1 MQDKIQSFAD
11 GKYDVSQKD
20 IEGIY
25 FSQRGDAAEQIEAL
39 TITKRLVS
47 TGTYLYIVSV
57 RKPDG

>member
-11 GKYDVSQKD
+11 GKYDVTNKD

-25 FSQRGDAAEQIEAL
+25 FSQRGDAADQIEAL

-47 TGTYLYIVSV
+47 TG
-57 RKPDG
+57 KF

>member
-25 FSQRGDAAEQIEAL
+25 FNQRGDAADQLDAL

-47 TGTYLYIVSV
+47 TGMCDAAQI
-57 RKPDG
+57 

>member
-11 GKYDVSQKD
+11 GKYDVSQRD

-25 FSQRGDAAEQIEAL
+25 FSQRGDAAEQIDAL

-47 TGTYLYIVSV
+47 TGTFPCAFS
-57 RKPDG
+57 P